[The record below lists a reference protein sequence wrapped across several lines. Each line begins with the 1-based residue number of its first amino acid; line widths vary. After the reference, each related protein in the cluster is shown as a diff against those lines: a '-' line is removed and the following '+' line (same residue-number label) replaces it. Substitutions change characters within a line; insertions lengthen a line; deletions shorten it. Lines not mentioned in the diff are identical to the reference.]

1 MFLSSH
7 RSMLA
12 LRHRTKVVSYYSSCK
27 AAVPSSLDLSLFTSN
42 YQTLCCQ
49 HENHG
54 ITQAQAYK
62 TIQNE
67 ILIQSNKFLL
77 SHCIFDCSLVS
88 NTCMCIGVVIIT
100 SINVYLIRF
109 TSTEHTISPVPE
121 CFCEVWRIVDKSV
134 PSSSPGLY
142 WWVAG
147 QECHSDTGQQ

>member
-42 YQTLCCQ
+42 YQTTLLSTWESRHYTSTSIQ
-49 HENHG
+49 
-54 ITQAQAYK
+54 